1 MNDNTQRIEQFRAEV
16 ADMKLRDPATGLD
29 RLLVRLGVVGLVTGL
44 GFGVAA
50 WFISHGTR
58 NPLQQ
63 RDAIVVALLGL
74 TIAVVSG
81 ALFVK
86 GALAGLPPLLDGPP
100 VLRAAGPGRPHR
112 GLGGRGHRRQRPRR
126 ARRRPIGR
134 RPASPPQAAAS
145 TPAAAARRAA
155 ARNPWAIG
163 AVSRRR
169 RASGPTPSRR
179 RTSPSGSFPSSARP
193 CGRSPSSP
201 SCRRA
206 RRRCRPPRPAGRSR
220 RPRPEG
226 RP

>member
-58 NPLQQ
+58 NPLKQ

-86 GALAGLPPLLDGPP
+86 GALAGFLRFWMARLCYEQQAQADRIAASVVAGTGGNGHGE
-100 VLRAAGPGRPHR
+100 RAAVR
-112 GLGGRGHRRQRPRR
+112 
-126 ARRRPIGR
+126 
-134 RPASPPQAAAS
+134 
-145 TPAAAARRAA
+145 
-155 ARNPWAIG
+155 
-163 AVSRRR
+163 
-169 RASGPTPSRR
+169 
-179 RTSPSGSFPSSARP
+179 
-193 CGRSPSSP
+193 
-201 SCRRA
+201 
-206 RRRCRPPRPAGRSR
+206 
-220 RPRPEG
+220 
-226 RP
+226 